1 VKVINDAAMQ
11 ALGSDQ
17 GGRMLFLGLGTGLG
31 SAMVVDGR
39 VEPLELAHLP
49 YKDKLTYEDVVGL
62 RSEEHTSELQ
72 SPYDLVC
79 RLLLETYVAPHCLHS
94 FPTRRSSD
102 LVKVINDAAMQALG
116 SDQGGR
122 MLFLGLGTGLG
133 SAMVVDGRVEP
144 LELAHLPYKDKLT
157 YEDVVGLRSEE
168 RRVGKEGRFRRW
180 TWD

>member
-1 VKVINDAAMQ
+1 VLSIDVGGTHVKALATDEAVERKAVSGRAMTAAAM
-11 ALGSDQ
+11 
-17 GGRMLFLGLGTGLG
+17 
-31 SAMVVDGR
+31 
-39 VEPLELAHLP
+39 VEAVKQMTRDWS
-49 YKDKLTYEDVVGL
+49 YDVVAIGYPGPVVHGAPVKEPANL
-62 RSEEHTSELQ
+62 G
-72 SPYDLVC
+72 PGWVGYD
-79 RLLLETYVAPHCLHS
+79 YAAAFGHP
-94 FPTRRSSD
+94 
-102 LVKVINDAAMQALG
+102 VKIVNDAAMQALG